1 MTEREKLPELRKGSK
16 ESVEERRQSIMIITP
31 AAFED
36 EMNKAES
43 IEEGIAIMVQVLE
56 SLGYR
61 AGLNAFLE
69 MKDNDR

>member
-1 MTEREKLPELRKGSK
+1 
-16 ESVEERRQSIMIITP
+16 MIITP

-43 IEEGIAIMVQVLE
+43 LEEGIAIMIQVLE

-61 AGLNAFLE
+61 TGLNAFLE

>member
-1 MTEREKLPELRKGSK
+1 
-16 ESVEERRQSIMIITP
+16 MIITP

-43 IEEGIAIMVQVLE
+43 LEEGIAIMIQVLD

-61 AGLNAFLE
+61 AGLNAFME
-69 MKDNDR
+69 MKEHDR